1 MKKYSII
8 YADPPWAYRTYSKKG
23 QGRSAESHYP
33 TMCIEDIKALP
44 VGELAAKDCAL
55 FLWITFPCLCE
66 ALEVLTAWGFSYK
79 TVAFVWV
86 KQNRRNDDLFTGMG
100 YWTRANAEICILATK
115 GHPKRVD
122 AGVRQVILSH
132 IEEHSKKPDEARERI
147 VRLMGD
153 LPRVE
158 LFARQSPE
166 GWDVWGNEVEC
177 TAHLSYG
184 GNTMLR
190 LKPISLRDAN
200 EYVRKYHRHHKPVA
214 GHKFSIGCEA
224 DGELV
229 GVIIAGRP
237 VSRYLDDG
245 FTLEVTR
252 LCTNGAKN
260 ACSFLYGAA
269 ARAAAAMG
277 YKRIITYTLESENGA
292 SLRAS
297 GWICQGK
304 AGGLRWTGKRQPKED
319 QYPAQMKLRYE
330 KQLRKEETVNGIC
343 SGPEGS

>member
-66 ALEVLTAWGFSYK
+66 ALEVLAAWGFSYK

-177 TAHLSYG
+177 TAHLP
-184 GNTMLR
+184 M
-190 LKPISLRDAN
+190 
-200 EYVRKYHRHHKPVA
+200 
-214 GHKFSIGCEA
+214 
-224 DGELV
+224 
-229 GVIIAGRP
+229 
-237 VSRYLDDG
+237 
-245 FTLEVTR
+245 
-252 LCTNGAKN
+252 
-260 ACSFLYGAA
+260 
-269 ARAAAAMG
+269 
-277 YKRIITYTLESENGA
+277 
-292 SLRAS
+292 
-297 GWICQGK
+297 
-304 AGGLRWTGKRQPKED
+304 
-319 QYPAQMKLRYE
+319 
-330 KQLRKEETVNGIC
+330 EETPCCGEDLSLFVTPTSMSGSITGIT
-343 SGPEGS
+343 SRLSVTSSPSAVKQTVSWSV

>member
-1 MKKYSII
+1 
-8 YADPPWAYRTYSKKG
+8 
-23 QGRSAESHYP
+23 
-33 TMCIEDIKALP
+33 
-44 VGELAAKDCAL
+44 
-55 FLWITFPCLCE
+55 
-66 ALEVLTAWGFSYK
+66 
-79 TVAFVWV
+79 
-86 KQNRRNDDLFTGMG
+86 
-100 YWTRANAEICILATK
+100 
-115 GHPKRVD
+115 
-122 AGVRQVILSH
+122 
-132 IEEHSKKPDEARERI
+132 
-147 VRLMGD
+147 
-153 LPRVE
+153 
-158 LFARQSPE
+158 
-166 GWDVWGNEVEC
+166 
-177 TAHLSYG
+177 
-184 GNTMLR
+184 MLR
-190 LKPISLRDAN
+190 LRPISLRDAN
-200 EYVRKYHRHHKPVA
+200 EYVRQHHRHHKPVA

-245 FTLEVTR
+245 FTMEVTR
-252 LCTNGAKN
+252 LCINGAKN

-330 KQLRKEETVNGIC
+330 KQLRKEKQSMAFVPVPKDLNRVKTKVMFNLTKRQLIC
-343 SGPEGS
+343 FSIAAAVGVPIFFLAKAHLDLSTAAMLMVVIMLPFIFFALYEKDGQPAEKYLYHIVQSMFIRDKVRPYRTNNLYAEIQQKIKEQEELQLEQQHSKGKA